1 MTDIGPKEAV
11 AALNDIEQIV
21 ARVRQSRIYDL
32 ASLIMIV
39 SGVLVL
45 AGNVANFLM
54 PRQSGYIW
62 ITVNVLSVASFAALS
77 TMGGK
82 QVGIRPFDFRIL
94 AAFLLFYAFG
104 IFCSGILGH
113 FEPREMGAFWP
124 IYFMLFYC
132 MAGLWFGRAF
142 IAIGLAIIVLTL
154 IGYFFVEGFAF
165 LLWMAAVNGGG
176 LILSGLWMRRI

>member
-1 MTDIGPKEAV
+1 MTGIGPKEA
-11 AALNDIEQIV
+11 AQALNDIEQIV
-21 ARVRQSRIYDL
+21 QRVRQSRIYDL
-32 ASLIMIV
+32 ASKIMIV

-45 AGNVANFLM
+45 AGNIANFVM
-54 PRQSGYIW
+54 PRQSAYIW

-77 TMGGK
+77 TMGGR
-82 QVGIRPFDFRIL
+82 QSGVRAFDFRVL
-94 AAFLLFYAFG
+94 TAFLLFYAFG
-104 IFCSGILGH
+104 ILCSGVLGH

-132 MAGLWFGRAF
+132 MAGLWFGGAF

>member
-1 MTDIGPKEAV
+1 MTSIDPNEA
-11 AALNDIEQIV
+11 ARALNDIEQIV
-21 ARVRQSRIYDL
+21 RRVRQSRIYDL
-32 ASLIMIV
+32 ASQVMIAA
-39 SGVLVL
+39 GVLVL
-45 AGNVANFLM
+45 AGNIATFLT
-54 PRQSGYIW
+54 PRHSSYIW
-62 ITVNVLSVASFAALS
+62 ITVNVLNVAIVAALS

-82 QVGIRPFDFRIL
+82 QVGVRAFDFRVL

-132 MAGLWFGRAF
+132 LAGLWFGLAF
-142 IAIGLAIIVLTL
+142 IAMGLAIIALTL
-154 IGYFFVEGFAF
+154 IGYFFVGGFAF

-176 LILSGLWMRRI
+176 LIVSGLWMRRV